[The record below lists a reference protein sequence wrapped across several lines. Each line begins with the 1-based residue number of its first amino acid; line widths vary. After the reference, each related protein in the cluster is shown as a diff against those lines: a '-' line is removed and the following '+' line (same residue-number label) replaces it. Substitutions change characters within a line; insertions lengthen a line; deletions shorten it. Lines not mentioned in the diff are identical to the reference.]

1 MEPYPIN
8 GASLFNLLRSKK
20 GDGIPVA
27 AQLQPDGIP
36 VDIDK
41 PITKFLIIR
50 KNFSFF
56 QSIFPSLSSSL
67 SEKEESWALPGLLSF

>member
-41 PITKFLIIR
+41 PITKFLIMT
-50 KNFSFF
+50 KEFFFLSVHFSL
-56 QSIFPSLSSSL
+56 SIFFL
-67 SEKEESWALPGLLSF
+67 K